1 VTQRFVVI
9 GGDAGGMSAA
19 AQARRRSRDASDLEI
34 VAFERS
40 RFTSYSA
47 CGLPYFVA
55 GTVDEADDLIART
68 PTEHAAMGVDV
79 RVGHEVVRIDAAAR
93 TVAVQNLAAG
103 AERIEPFDQLLIAT
117 GAVPIRPDLPGVN
130 SDGVHGI
137 QNMAD
142 GIALRAHLDEHHDD
156 HHRAVVVGG
165 GYVGLEMAESMHQ
178 RGLPVTV
185 VDSGEQPMS
194 TLDPEIGARVADAMR
209 ALGIDVRM
217 QTRATAFETD
227 TGDHV
232 RAVSTS
238 EGTIDADVVVLGI
251 GVRPNVQLAHDAGI
265 ALGPTGAIATDDR
278 MQTSVA
284 GVWAAGDCVEV
295 THRVTG
301 KKAYVPL
308 GTHANKQGRVVG
320 VNVTG
325 GDAHFRGVVGTA
337 VTKICAYEI
346 GRTGLSER
354 EAKEAGFEVAT
365 ATIETTTRA
374 AYFPG
379 AQPITVKVVAE
390 RPAGRLLGAQVFG
403 REGAAKRVDIAAVAI
418 WAGLAVDEIGQ
429 LDLGYAPPFS
439 PLWDPVLVAANQ
451 AARELALL

>member
-1 VTQRFVVI
+1 
-9 GGDAGGMSAA
+9 
-19 AQARRRSRDASDLEI
+19 
-34 VAFERS
+34 
-40 RFTSYSA
+40 
-47 CGLPYFVA
+47 
-55 GTVDEADDLIART
+55 
-68 PTEHAAMGVDV
+68 
-79 RVGHEVVRIDAAAR
+79 
-93 TVAVQNLAAG
+93 
-103 AERIEPFDQLLIAT
+103 
-117 GAVPIRPDLPGVN
+117 
-130 SDGVHGI
+130 
-137 QNMAD
+137 MAD

-209 ALGIDVRM
+209 AIGIDVRM
-217 QTRATAFETD
+217 QTRATGFETD

-251 GVRPNVQLAHDAGI
+251 GVRPNVELAHDAGI

-301 KKAYVPL
+301 NKAYVPL

-320 VNVTG
+320 VKVTG
-325 GDAHFRGVVGTA
+325 GDVHFRGVVGTA

-451 AARELALL
+451 AARELALW